1 MKNMKII
8 LIMLVSIFSA
18 NAQESIP
25 QQKSIDAI
33 FSRWD
38 NKTSPGGAI
47 GVIKDGKLIFSKG
60 YGMANLDY
68 NIPNEPNTVFKI
80 ASTSKQFTAASIIIL
95 AQQGKLSLQDKL
107 SAYFPKFPPY
117 AENITIQHLLN
128 HTSGIRDYII
138 LARLSGLSANDY
150 YTNKTVEKLL
160 TNQQELN
167 FKPGEEFV
175 YSNSGYWL
183 LGQIVKKVSGE
194 TLAVFAKKNIFDPLK
209 MKNSRFH
216 DNLVEVVKNRAIGY
230 RSNRKGGF
238 YEYMTTLNMVGD
250 GGLLTTINDLAKWD
264 DSFYD
269 TSHFNKDFWNQMLQ
283 LGTLNN
289 GKKTPYASG
298 LATRNYKGLEV
309 IHHSGSF
316 VGYRTQFI
324 RFPEAKFS
332 VIVLANRTDTDP
344 SRLAYK
350 IADLFLKNE
359 YYTQKKSKSKT
370 KTVKKSDNKEF
381 SLTVK
386 ELKSLE
392 GNYWSKKNKSSR
404 KLLVIDDVLNYVRSN
419 GAKTKMRPITKNKFQ
434 MIGPRT
440 PVYLEVKFIKNSKEF
455 TIETSNSAPMTFTEF
470 EPKPTYSTEDLDSYS
485 GDYYS
490 AELDVVYTLKRRE
503 NKLILMVK
511 DDPIGEVKPIMKDVI
526 SIKSRQTFEFN
537 KNRTAFRLSML
548 GRVKNI
554 KFIKR

>member
-107 SAYFPKFPPY
+107 SAYFPKFPSY

-150 YTNKTVEKLL
+150 YNNKTVEKLL

-183 LGQIVKKVSGE
+183 LGQIVKKVSGK

-350 IADLFLKNE
+350 IADIFLKNE
-359 YYTQKKSKSKT
+359 YNTQKKSKSKT

>member
-1 MKNMKII
+1 MKII

-264 DSFYD
+264 ASFYD
-269 TSHFNKDFWNQMLQ
+269 TSVFNKDFWNQMLQ

-359 YYTQKKSKSKT
+359 YNTQKKSKSKT

-526 SIKSRQTFEFN
+526 SIRSRQTFEFN